1 MPDAAKVHVYD
12 GTTLKSSSSVDGSG
26 NWSATGISLSAG
38 MHTINCKSEDVAGNM
53 SSSSAKHVYTG
64 CDATPTCDLLDD
76 SVGGGTSSDNITN
89 DNTPRVKLTIDLG
102 TPASAMGAGC
112 SSDSVDSM
120 QLQRKTSA
128 ASSYSTVETDNSPTK
143 SGNTWYFTHQV
154 SSAMADGVWN
164 WRGLWTDALGNSS
177 AYGSILNTTIDT
189 TAPSSPTVSAP
200 TNYQV
205 FVGTSITVSGSA
217 S

>member
-89 DNTPRVKLTIDLG
+89 DNTPRVKLTIDLEDTSIILG
-102 TPASAMGAGC
+102 DDC
-112 SSDSVDSM
+112 SSDTVDSM

-128 ASSYSTVETDNSPTK
+128 ASTYSNVETNNSPTK

-164 WRGLWTDALGNSS
+164 WRGLWKDALGSAS
-177 AYGSILNTTIDT
+177 AYGSVLNTTIDT